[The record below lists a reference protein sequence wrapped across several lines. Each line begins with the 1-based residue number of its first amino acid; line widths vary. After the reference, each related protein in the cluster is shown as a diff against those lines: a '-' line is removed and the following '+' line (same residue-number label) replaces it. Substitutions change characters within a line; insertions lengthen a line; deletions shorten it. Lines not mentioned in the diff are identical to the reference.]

1 MLVYGL
7 KDVQGGQM
15 QACSS
20 CFQISSSIFLGL
32 DNN

>member
-20 CFQISSSIFLGL
+20 CFQILVPFFSWAG
-32 DNN
+32 